1 MQLGKMYTSK
11 ISDEKY
17 YENLIMGEDFKGRT
31 VLKTITINNFEPL
44 MDEMDPKAENIMLMI
59 WHGQEAIKCD
69 GNLYGYSS
77 ISHLIITRPKKISG
91 RKF

>member
-77 ISHLIITRPKKISG
+77 ISHLIMTRPKKISG